1 MVFPEARIMNA
12 ATKTLAGWLAFA
24 LLGQTGSPLSAQSAL
39 GQLEGMTG
47 QKVQSGAHGHQPGGE
62 ARAAD
67 ARPAGGEPAGWG
79 VRRTAGPDPVRESP
93 DFTWSGPA

>member
-12 ATKTLAGWLAFA
+12 ATKSLAGWLAFA

-47 QKVQSGAHGHQPGGE
+47 QKVQRFQGSSAHKYRQ
-62 ARAAD
+62 
-67 ARPAGGEPAGWG
+67 AGW
-79 VRRTAGPDPVRESP
+79 
-93 DFTWSGPA
+93 